1 MHISLYFK
9 QYFIGI
15 DFIIIKILKKYY
27 AKS

>member
-9 QYFIGI
+9 RDFIGI